1 MGDKKISERILDS
14 ANKFVLRVSALYPD
28 GYEFL
33 FLFYFIKEEQMAY
46 KPVEVVDLAGNA
58 GMYKGNLGIPNW
70 LIRSFMAGLFIAVGA
85 ALCTVCG
92 TGVDKTLGPGFK
104 SLIAGSVFPVGLIA
118 IVLTG
123 MSLFTGDTMLIPMAV
138 FQKKSTWSKV
148 WNAWFW
154 VYIGNFIGSLFWA
167 YLMVIGPF
175 SKGGG
180 PELTVFGQN
189 AIAIAEAK
197 TLPYIAAGSIGMWS
211 AFMKGI
217 ACNLLVN
224 VAILL
229 ALSSK
234 NMIGKFFGI
243 WFPIMAFVATGF
255 EHSVANMYFIP
266 TGIMLGANVSWAQ
279 FVQWNLIPVTLGNIV
294 GGFIFI
300 GAVYFYSFKKELST
314 MSPT

>member
-1 MGDKKISERILDS
+1 
-14 ANKFVLRVSALYPD
+14 
-28 GYEFL
+28 
-33 FLFYFIKEEQMAY
+33 MAY
-46 KPVEVVDLAGNA
+46 KPVEIVDLAGNA
-58 GMYKGNLGIPNW
+58 GMYKGNLGAPNF
-70 LIRSFMAGLFIAVGA
+70 LVRSFMAGLFIAVGA

-92 TGVDKTLGPGFK
+92 TGLDTAVSPGFK
-104 SLIAGSVFPVGLIA
+104 SLIAGAVFPVGLIA

-138 FQKKSTWSKV
+138 FQKKSTWGKV
-148 WNAWFW
+148 ANAWFW

-167 YLMVIGPF
+167 YLMVVGPF

-180 PELTVFGQN
+180 PELTAFGMN
-189 AIAIAEAK
+189 AIGIAEAK
-197 TLPYIAAGSIGMWS
+197 VLPYIAAGDIGYWS

-217 ACNLLVN
+217 GCNLLVN

-234 NMIGKFFGI
+234 AMVGKFFGI
-243 WFPIMAFVATGF
+243 WFPIMAFVSSGF
-255 EHSVANMYFIP
+255 EHCVANMYFIP
-266 TGIMLGANVSWAQ
+266 AGIMLGANVTWAQ
-279 FVQWNLIPVTLGNIV
+279 FIQWNLIPVTIGNIV

-314 MSPT
+314 MSPS

>member
-1 MGDKKISERILDS
+1 
-14 ANKFVLRVSALYPD
+14 
-28 GYEFL
+28 
-33 FLFYFIKEEQMAY
+33 MAH
-46 KPVEVVDLAGNA
+46 KPVEVVDMAGTA
-58 GMYKGNLGIPNW
+58 GKYKGDLGAANFM
-70 LIRSFMAGLFIAVGA
+70 IRSFMAGLFIAVGG

-92 TGVDKTLGPGFK
+92 TGLDTAISPGFK
-104 SLIAGSVFPVGLIA
+104 SLIAGAVFPVGLIA

-167 YLMVIGPF
+167 YLMVVGPF

-180 PELTVFGQN
+180 PDLTVFGQN

-197 TLPYIAAGSIGMWS
+197 TLPYIAAGTIGYWS

-234 NMIGKFFGI
+234 AMVGKFFGI
-243 WFPIMAFVATGF
+243 WFPIMAFVASGF
-255 EHSVANMYFIP
+255 EHCVANMYFIP
-266 TGIMLGANVSWAQ
+266 AGIMLGANVTWLQ
-279 FVQWNLIPVTLGNIV
+279 FIQWNLIPVTIGNIV
-294 GGFIFI
+294 GGFLFI
-300 GAVYFYSFKKELST
+300 GAVYFYSFKKELSS
-314 MSPT
+314 MSPS

>member
-1 MGDKKISERILDS
+1 
-14 ANKFVLRVSALYPD
+14 
-28 GYEFL
+28 
-33 FLFYFIKEEQMAY
+33 MAH
-46 KPVEVVDLAGNA
+46 KPVEVVEMAGNA
-58 GMYKGNLGIPNW
+58 GKYKGELGAVNFI
-70 LIRSFMAGLFIAVGA
+70 IRSFMAGLFIAVGG

-92 TGVDKTLGPGFK
+92 TGLDTAISPGFK
-104 SLIAGSVFPVGLIA
+104 SLIAGAVFPVGLIA

-167 YLMVIGPF
+167 YLMVVGPF

-197 TLPYIAAGSIGMWS
+197 TLPYIAAGTIGYWS

-229 ALSSK
+229 AFSSK
-234 NMIGKFFGI
+234 AMVGKFFGI
-243 WFPIMAFVATGF
+243 WFPIMAFVASGF
-255 EHSVANMYFIP
+255 EHCVANMYFIP
-266 TGIMLGANVSWAQ
+266 AGIMLGANVTWLQ
-279 FVQWNLIPVTLGNIV
+279 FIQWNLIPVTIGNIV
-294 GGFIFI
+294 GGFLFI

-314 MSPT
+314 ISPS

>member
-1 MGDKKISERILDS
+1 M
-14 ANKFVLRVSALYPD
+14 AN
-28 GYEFL
+28 
-33 FLFYFIKEEQMAY
+33 
-46 KPVEVVDLAGNA
+46 KPVEIVQLAGDA
-58 GMYKGNLGIPNW
+58 GKYKGNLGIPNW
-70 LIRSFMAGLFIAVGA
+70 LVRSFMAGLFIAVGG
-85 ALCTVCG
+85 ALCTVCS
-92 TGVDKTLGPGFK
+92 TGLEKTMGPGFRA
-104 SLIAGSVFPVGLIA
+104 LITGAVFPVGLIA

-148 WNAWFW
+148 INAWIW
-154 VYIGNFIGSLFWA
+154 VYIGNFVGSLFWA
-167 YLMVIGPF
+167 YLMSVGPF

-180 PELTVFGQN
+180 MELTVFGQN
-189 AIAIAEAK
+189 AIGIAEAK
-197 TLPYIAAGSIGMWS
+197 TLPYIAAGTTGYWS

-234 NMIGKFFGI
+234 DMVGKFFGI
-243 WFPIMAFVATGF
+243 WFPIMAFVSSGF

-266 TGIMLGANVSWAQ
+266 VGIMLGANVTWGQ
-279 FVQWNLIPVTLGNIV
+279 FIQWNLIPVTIGNIV

-314 MSPT
+314 ISPS

>member
-1 MGDKKISERILDS
+1 M
-14 ANKFVLRVSALYPD
+14 AN
-28 GYEFL
+28 
-33 FLFYFIKEEQMAY
+33 
-46 KPVEVVDLAGNA
+46 KPVEIVQLAGDA
-58 GMYKGNLGIPNW
+58 GKYKGNLGVSNW
-70 LIRSFMAGLFIAVGA
+70 LVRSFMAGLFIAVGA

-92 TGVDKTLGPGFK
+92 TGLEKTMGPGFK
-104 SLIAGSVFPVGLIA
+104 SLISGAVFPVGLIA

-148 WNAWFW
+148 FNAWIW
-154 VYIGNFIGSLFWA
+154 VYIGNFVGSLFWA
-167 YLMVIGPF
+167 YLMAVGPF
-175 SKGGG
+175 SKGGS

-189 AIAIAEAK
+189 AIGIAEAK
-197 TLPYIAAGSIGMWS
+197 TLPYIAAGTIGYWS

-224 VAILL
+224 VAVLL

-234 NMIGKFFGI
+234 NMVGKFFGI
-243 WFPIMAFVATGF
+243 WFPIMAFVSSGF

-266 TGIMLGANVSWAQ
+266 VGIMLGANVTWGQ
-279 FVQWNLIPVTLGNIV
+279 FIQWNLIPVTIGNIV

-314 MSPT
+314 ISPT

>member
-1 MGDKKISERILDS
+1 
-14 ANKFVLRVSALYPD
+14 
-28 GYEFL
+28 
-33 FLFYFIKEEQMAY
+33 MAH
-46 KPVEVVDLAGNA
+46 KPVEIVELAGNA
-58 GMYKGNLGIPNW
+58 GMYKANLGASNF
-70 LIRSFMAGLFIAVGA
+70 LVRSFMAGLFIAVGG

-92 TGVDKTLGPGFK
+92 TGLDTTVGPGFK
-104 SLIAGSVFPVGLIA
+104 ALIAGAVFPVGLIA

-167 YLMVIGPF
+167 YLMVVGPF

-197 TLPYIAAGSIGMWS
+197 TLPYIAAGTIGLWS

-229 ALSSK
+229 AFSSK
-234 NMIGKFFGI
+234 SMVGKFFGI
-243 WFPIMAFVATGF
+243 WFPIMAFVSSGF
-255 EHSVANMYFIP
+255 EHCVANMYFIP
-266 TGIMLGANVSWAQ
+266 AGIMLGANVSWTQ
-279 FVQWNLIPVTLGNIV
+279 FIQWNLIPVTIGNIV

-314 MSPT
+314 MSPS